1 MHITCIMNKLLAH
14 LLKSFSSAASL
25 MLIYAGM
32 LTTLTSVCL
41 PGQARRGSEEEQGD
55 EGGGLSVDE
64 AAGEGKSQKN
74 VCLFVARKKKR
85 REKKK
90 RTQKQL
96 WKKEKVKCE
105 SSRLIDV
112 VMGLSK
118 L

>member
-1 MHITCIMNKLLAH
+1 
-14 LLKSFSSAASL
+14 

-32 LTTLTSVCL
+32 LMTLTSVCL

-64 AAGEGKSQKN
+64 VAREEKSQKN
-74 VCLFVARKKKR
+74 VCLFVCCPKKKNS
-85 REKKK
+85 KAG
-90 RTQKQL
+90 L
-96 WKKEKVKCE
+96 KKEKVKCE

-112 VMGLSK
+112 DMGLSK

>member
-1 MHITCIMNKLLAH
+1 
-14 LLKSFSSAASL
+14 

-32 LTTLTSVCL
+32 LMTLTSVCL

-64 AAGEGKSQKN
+64 VAREGKSQKN
-74 VCLFVARKKKR
+74 VCLFVCCPKKKE
-85 REKKK
+85 EKKQNSK
-90 RTQKQL
+90 AAL
-96 WKKEKVKCE
+96 KKEKVKCE
-105 SSRLIDV
+105 TSRLIDV

>member
-1 MHITCIMNKLLAH
+1 
-14 LLKSFSSAASL
+14 

-32 LTTLTSVCL
+32 LTTLMSVCL

-64 AAGEGKSQKN
+64 ATGEGKSRKN
-74 VCLFVARKKKR
+74 VCLFVCCPEKKR
-85 REKKK
+85 REKKELK
-90 RTQKQL
+90 SSSE
-96 WKKEKVKCE
+96 KKEKVKCE